1 MEGLSQFTPFVLL
14 LVVVFFIYTLLK
26 ADKKNKTQTKD
37 GIKTLSEV
45 YSDDNSNDSKQNDNG
60 MKRDISRIANNSKI
74 IANILIFYLICSV
87 IGAIYL
93 ITL

>member
-45 YSDDNSNDSKQNDNG
+45 YSDDNSNDSKQKDNG